1 MIPRLKVGKGVSGAV
16 RYALGEGRDPKTMQP
31 RKEPAGDRSRVE
43 WVGGMNVGFAVET
56 AADADLAGTQ
66 FSEHVRELCLRRA
79 SAGVVAGT
87 RRNPQAR
94 ALMRELTAIGN
105 NLNQLTRIANTTKLM
120 PQHQELSVTTDMLKA
135 AFKRVLDL

>member
-1 MIPRLKVGKGVSGAV
+1 MFTPT
-16 RYALGEGRDPKTMQP
+16 E
-31 RKEPAGDRSRVE
+31 DRQLQES
-43 WVGGMNVGFAVET
+43 
-56 AADADLAGTQ
+56 ADTAGTQ

-105 NLNQLTRIANTTKLM
+105 NLNQLTRIANTTKMM
-120 PQHQELSVTTDMLKA
+120 PQLQELSITTDILKA
-135 AFKRVLDL
+135 TFKRVLDL